1 MIFAKW
7 AQERKWSMVC
17 RIPSRGRSYLATYL
31 AALGVAAWLFLSC
44 AQSSTQG
51 VTNSTEAADSIDISD
66 TTVWVKERG
75 IVLSPTSRVLLSL
88 LEKYDVPFNRD
99 LVASDFPLKSSGSV
113 AREALMLGVYSVDA
127 LYFIYGKDKD
137 AIQRCFFR
145 LGIAAD
151 GLGLSNELQLQEMA
165 LTCCYAND
173 VETLLP
179 LIVQRL
185 VKLGKALRIQGHED
199 YYALIAAST
208 WVESTRLLAH
218 IALANNREELYRLVA
233 EQRFL
238 LAEVCD
244 LLSGFVY
251 STPEAYEAYNQ
262 LSTVNGVYGGV
273 QITYSYH
280 AVETDTDRQ
289 FSQINATMQ
298 FAMSKAQL
306 EAIVNSLETVRAV
319 MLQQK

>member
-1 MIFAKW
+1 M
-7 AQERKWSMVC
+7 ECLSLSRKV
-17 RIPSRGRSYLATYL
+17 GR
-31 AALGVAAWLFLSC
+31 VAVSLVVLPVVAWLLSSC
-44 AQSSTQG
+44 SSG
-51 VTNSTEAADSIDISD
+51 VSTGGQESSEAAVAIDVSD

-75 IVLSPTSRVLLSL
+75 IVLSPTSRVLLSF
-88 LEKYDVPFNRD
+88 LEQYNVPFDGN
-99 LVASDFPLKSSGSV
+99 LVTTDFSMNVSKSV
-113 AREALMLGVYSVDA
+113 AREAILLGFYSVDA
-127 LYFIYGKDKD
+127 LYFIYGKDKE
-137 AIQRCFFR
+137 AVQRCFLR

-151 GLGLSNELQLQEMA
+151 ALGLSNELQLQEMA
-165 LTCCYAND
+165 LACNSVSD
-173 VETLLP
+173 VEALIP

-185 VKLGKALRIQGHED
+185 VKLGKALRLQGRED

-218 IALANNREELYRLVA
+218 MALASGREELYRLAA

-238 LAEVCD
+238 LSEVCE

-251 STPEAYEAYNQ
+251 TSPEANEAYNQ

-273 QITYSYH
+273 QISYTYR
-280 AVETDTDRQ
+280 AVVTDTARQ

-306 EAIVNSLETVRAV
+306 QAIVNSLETARIV
-319 MLQQK
+319 MLQ

>member
-1 MIFAKW
+1 
-7 AQERKWSMVC
+7 MVC
-17 RIPSRGRSYLATYL
+17 RILSRGGSCLATYL
-31 AALGVAAWLFLSC
+31 AALGVAAWLFSGC
-44 AQSSTQG
+44 AQSAKQG
-51 VTNSTEAADSIDISD
+51 DTNPVEATTSIDISD

-75 IVLSPTSRVLLSL
+75 IVLSPSSRVLLSL
-88 LEKYDVPFNRD
+88 LEKYNVPFNRR
-99 LVASDFPLKSSGSV
+99 LVASDFPLKASESI
-113 AREALMLGVYSVDA
+113 AREALMLGIYSVDA
-127 LYFIYGKDKD
+127 LYFIYGNDKD
-137 AIQRCFFR
+137 AVQRCFFR

-151 GLGLSNELQLQEMA
+151 ALGLSNELQLQEMA
-165 LTCCYAND
+165 LACSYANN
-173 VETLLP
+173 VESLLP

-185 VKLGKALRIQGHED
+185 VKLGKALRLQGHED

-238 LAEVCD
+238 LAEVCE

-251 STPEAYEAYNQ
+251 ATPEAYEAYNQ

-273 QITYSYH
+273 QITYSYQ
-280 AVETDTDRQ
+280 AVETDTARQ

-306 EAIVNSLETVRAV
+306 QAIVNSLETVRAV
-319 MLQQK
+319 MLLQQ